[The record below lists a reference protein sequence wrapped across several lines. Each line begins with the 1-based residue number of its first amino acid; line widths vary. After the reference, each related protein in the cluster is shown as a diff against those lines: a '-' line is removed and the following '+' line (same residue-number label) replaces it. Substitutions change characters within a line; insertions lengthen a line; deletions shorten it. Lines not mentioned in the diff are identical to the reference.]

1 MAHAATGEILKWAL
15 LGPLSAGFLILA
27 GWLFL
32 RLWGVVWAIPVAGPA
47 VAETLWSA
55 FLTFVAVFLFYS
67 HLLTTL
73 SVFYASHDLPLLLS
87 TPLSFGVLHRQRC
100 VETLVRSSAMIL
112 FVLVPAAA
120 AQWAVLD
127 TGWWG
132 WLGGSVMLATLFLG
146 SGLLGIW
153 AGQMVASLLPARR
166 IHQFL
171 VLFGLALSGILVVV
185 LRASRLELLWS
196 EGVELEILIDRLN
209 AAAGPLA
216 QFRPA
221 RETAAWV
228 LGGSAGGV
236 DVPLPYATLTM
247 AVCGLALLAFRA
259 ERRFWKGW
267 AKAGQGSPGGTP
279 WPADLAPVRRIGS
292 ACGAFLSKDL
302 ATELRTGRR
311 WSQLLMMV
319 PLGAIYVIN
328 LRMIPGD
335 SEALAPLFGWLNFLF
350 AVFIVV
356 AISARFLV
364 PAASM
369 EGRASWVWRSS
380 PISARRWLAVKLIG
394 YLPVAVFV
402 GVVFFALGQVGAGL
416 EVLVDT
422 RILAYLFVVSLSIG
436 VAAVALGAAFPL
448 PDAQHELQVSL
459 STGGLL
465 FIVLSLGYLLWIA
478 YVLIGPAFAALELS
492 QMFGWN
498 PGGPPGPPW
507 LWVLAGSSLLM
518 LAPTWL
524 AVRRW
529 SHAEDI

>member
-1 MAHAATGEILKWAL
+1 
-15 LGPLSAGFLILA
+15 
-27 GWLFL
+27 
-32 RLWGVVWAIPVAGPA
+32 
-47 VAETLWSA
+47 
-55 FLTFVAVFLFYS
+55 
-67 HLLTTL
+67 
-73 SVFYASHDLPLLLS
+73 
-87 TPLSFGVLHRQRC
+87 
-100 VETLVRSSAMIL
+100 
-112 FVLVPAAA
+112 
-120 AQWAVLD
+120 
-127 TGWWG
+127 
-132 WLGGSVMLATLFLG
+132 
-146 SGLLGIW
+146 
-153 AGQMVASLLPARR
+153 MVASLLPARR

-171 VLFGLALSGILVVV
+171 VLLGLALSGILVVL
-185 LRASRLELLWS
+185 LRASRLEMLWS
-196 EGVELEILIDRLN
+196 EGAELDVLIDRLS

-221 RETAAWV
+221 REAAEWV
-228 LGGSAGGV
+228 LGRTAGGA
-236 DVPLPYATLTM
+236 DVTLPYATLAM
-247 AVCGLALLAFRA
+247 AFGGPALLAFRA
-259 ERRFWKGW
+259 EKRFWAGW
-267 AKAGQGSPGGTP
+267 AKAGQGSPGSTP
-279 WPADLAPVRRIGS
+279 WPADLSLVRRIGS
-292 ACGAFLSKDL
+292 VCGAFLSKDL

-369 EGRASWVWRSS
+369 EGRAAWVWRSS
-380 PISARRWLAVKLIG
+380 PISARRWLAVKLTG

-402 GVVFFALGQVGAGL
+402 GVAFFMLGQVGAGL
-416 EVLVDT
+416 DVLADA
-422 RILAYLFVVSLSIG
+422 RILAYLLTVSFSIG

-448 PDAQHELQVSL
+448 PGAQHELQVSL

-478 YVLIGPAFAALELS
+478 YVLIGPAFGALEVS
-492 QMFGWN
+492 QMFGWS

-507 LWVLAGSSLLM
+507 LWVATGYSLLM
-518 LAPTWL
+518 FVPTWL

-529 SHAEDI
+529 NYAEDI